1 MMWWSRLLLSVLLLL
16 PATGIMRAQLAA
28 YKWDA
33 GIALGMSGYLGE
45 ANSSNIFAS
54 PGFAATASMRYL
66 VNTRWA
72 FRGALT
78 AASLKGNSAR
88 MDNVLPGGATYTF
101 SSSVYDLGLR
111 AEFNF
116 FNYGIGETY
125 RHLYRWTPYITAGAG
140 VTVARSAG
148 ASDVAASIPVGVGL
162 KYKLQPR
169 VNLNLEWSMTKVLG
183 DKVDGPVLDDLYGI
197 RSSFIKNT
205 DWVSTITIGISY
217 EFGSRCESCYYVD

>member
-169 VNLNLEWSMTKVLG
+169 VNLNLEWSTTKVLG